1 MLDLY
6 VITDVIFFV
15 VKHKSLKLREDSV
28 KVESYFV
35 AFTSKEVENPKTT
48 ISPLMSTKAIAIQ
61 ALSPKKYIV
70 LDSDGSL
77 HLLLLSNSTHGPE
90 ITVEMRQLICSM
102 KVQKLAVHPDISLT
116 KQTLWISDGYY
127 SVHMM
132 EASEPDTDDIEES
145 NTKDFQEKL
154 MQTSVTQA
162 IFVSERILDIVTVGA
177 DAILILGEGRL
188 FAYAI
193 S

>member
-6 VITDVIFFV
+6 VISDVIIFV
-15 VKHKSLKLREDSV
+15 VKYKSLKLREDSD

-48 ISPLMSTKAIAIQ
+48 ISPLMSTKAIAVQ

-90 ITVEMRQLICSM
+90 ITVQMRQLIYSM
-102 KVQKLAVHPDISLT
+102 KVQKLAVHPDISLSM
-116 KQTLWISDGYY
+116 LLLISLLY
-127 SVHMM
+127 
-132 EASEPDTDDIEES
+132 
-145 NTKDFQEKL
+145 F
-154 MQTSVTQA
+154 
-162 IFVSERILDIVTVGA
+162 IFVL
-177 DAILILGEGRL
+177 LL
-188 FAYAI
+188 FKLQLKDQVLVL
-193 S
+193 SKSQTWVWS